1 MKKYLIL
8 ASVTLAAIGLIL
20 GIRRV
25 TSPSVATVT
34 LTTIETS
41 AVRQTVECS
50 GKVENSDSKEVYVD
64 WPCVAQE
71 VHVTEGQRVKQGEA
85 LFSVDVEASQ
95 QVLSQWGS
103 SLSGMDTSAIK
114 KTVTAPVSGVVKAVN
129 VQKGGVA
136 DTSEP
141 CVVIASGGG
150 VHITV
155 AVREKYVS
163 RVAVGQEVEVR
174 GVAFAKECYHGTLSR
189 IAETARQEYIG
200 TSNETVVDAVVLLAE
215 DEIDSSLRTG
225 LNARA
230 TVITEILEQALLVPY
245 ECIGQNDAGEE
256 FVYVYQDDG
265 TAVRTVPTFG
275 RECADG
281 VLVVSGLAHGA
292 RLVQNPEELTGG
304 TVAVRVG

>member
-1 MKKYLIL
+1 MKKYIIL
-8 ASVTLAAIGLIL
+8 ASATLAAIALII

-25 TSPSVATVT
+25 TAPSVTTVT
-34 LTTIETS
+34 LTTVETS
-41 AVRQTVECS
+41 AVRQTVECN

-64 WPCVAQE
+64 WPCVARE
-71 VHVTEGQRVKQGEA
+71 IHVSEGQRVKKGEA

-103 SLSGMDTSAIK
+103 ALPDVSASAIK
-114 KTVTAPVSGVVKAVN
+114 ETVTAPVSGVVKAVN

-136 DTSEP
+136 DTSQP

-155 AVREKYVS
+155 AVREKHLS

-174 GVAFAKECYHGTLSR
+174 GVAFAKECYHGTLSQ

-200 TSNETVVDAVVLLAE
+200 ASNETVVDAVVSLSE

-230 TVITEILEQALLVPY
+230 TVVTEIIEQALLVPY

-256 FVYVYQDDG
+256 FVYVYQDNG

-281 VLVVSGLAHGA
+281 VLAVSGVAPGA
-292 RLVQNPEELTGG
+292 RLVQDPEGLSGG